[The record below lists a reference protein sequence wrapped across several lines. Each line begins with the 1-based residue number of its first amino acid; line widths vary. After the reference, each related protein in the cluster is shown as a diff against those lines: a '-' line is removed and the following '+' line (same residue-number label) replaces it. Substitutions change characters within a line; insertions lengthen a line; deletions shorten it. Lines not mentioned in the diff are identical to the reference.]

1 MNYSMRITILILLS
15 LSEHIA
21 KAQTNKSDSNIIF
34 SDDFNDNKNN
44 WTVTYDKHASGRIDS
59 GFYYLTAT
67 GIAYGVTQE
76 IKINP
81 QKDFKIETRIK
92 ILKGEADHKNYYSMI
107 FWGREAMNSLYFTF
121 AKDGFASVEMCD
133 GKHKSG
139 CIIKSGSLQ
148 KVIPTADE
156 FNIYTIRKIGNMYSF
171 FINGTQF
178 YQMPFTPFFGNLIG
192 IGAGRKVTLVIDYL
206 KVSYL

>member
-1 MNYSMRITILILLS
+1 MILLV
-15 LSEHIA
+15 LSGHIT
-21 KAQTNKSDSNIIF
+21 KAQTEKSSSDIIF
-34 SDDFNDNKNN
+34 FDDFNDNTNN
-44 WTVTYDKHASGRIDS
+44 WTVTYNKHASARIDS

-67 GIAYGVTQE
+67 GRAYGVTQE

-81 QKDFKIETRIK
+81 QKDFEIETRIK
-92 ILKGEADHKNYYSMI
+92 ILKGQANHKNYYSMI

-133 GKHKSG
+133 GKHQSDCKT
-139 CIIKSGSLQ
+139 KSGSLQ
-148 KVIPTADE
+148 KVIPNPDD
-156 FNIYTIRKIGNMYSF
+156 FNIYTIRKRGDMYSF
-171 FINGTQF
+171 IINGTQF